1 MTWSPGE
8 IRDVGTGDDDRL
20 QRLWTPHRLTY
31 ITAEPRSSTKS
42 SGHPF
47 LDIPTMSDEEGLILA
62 RGQWVYAVLNL
73 YPYNAGHTMVVPY
86 RQVADLEDLTPA
98 ESSELMTFTQ
108 HTIRTIKAV
117 SNPNAFNV
125 GLNLGYAAGGS
136 LAEHLHQHIVPRWVG
151 DANFITV
158 VGDAKVIP
166 QLLRD
171 TRALLAD
178 KWRELWPGTEAGT
191 D

>member
-1 MTWSPGE
+1 M
-8 IRDVGTGDDDRL
+8 
-20 QRLWTPHRLTY
+20 
-31 ITAEPRSSTKS
+31 
-42 SGHPF
+42 
-47 LDIPTMSDEEGLILA
+47 
-62 RGQWVYAVLNL
+62 
-73 YPYNAGHTMVVPY
+73 
-86 RQVADLEDLTPA
+86 
-98 ESSELMTFTQ
+98 
-108 HTIRTIKAV
+108 
-117 SNPNAFNV
+117 
-125 GLNLGYAAGGS
+125 
-136 LAEHLHQHIVPRWVG
+136 PRWVG